1 MKRKLKILI
10 KSFKNQKSINV
21 APFNKDVA
29 PEKSPKIYKGR
40 PTFILDSRE

>member
-21 APFNKDVA
+21 APFNKEVA
-29 PEKSPKIYKGR
+29 PGKKSKN
-40 PTFILDSRE
+40 